1 MTALA
6 VCRFAHFM
14 ATALAFGAS
23 AFLWLYAPD
32 RLRRRLSPAIWRVVA
47 ASSGVAF
54 ITDVLWLALEAASIA
69 DDWSAVYDPSVI
81 GGVLNDTD
89 FGKAWSVRL
98 VLAAA
103 LVAVVAFG
111 RRDRWATITVL
122 SATLLAS
129 LALVGHAAMQTGLAG
144 ALHRPTHAAHLLTMG
159 AWLAR
164 RVPFPICPRAYPRA

>member
-98 VLAAA
+98 GPAAA
-103 LVAVVAFG
+103 LVAVLAFG
-111 RRDRWATITVL
+111 PRDPWAPITVL
-122 SATLLAS
+122 SPAPPPS
-129 LALVGHAAMQTGLAG
+129 LALARHPPGQPPPQG
-144 ALHRPTHAAHLLTMG
+144 AP
-159 AWLAR
+159 
-164 RVPFPICPRAYPRA
+164 